1 MQKQSSLEEQMIEIK
16 NPYSRNRISRKEK
29 IDKKIT
35 DFIVPHIKKIHLDE
49 NGRAK
54 SKYIPRAL
62 ELARMNVKGWERDK
76 ISTSELPQDI
86 DIDLI
91 SLYVAEYIPIEDVD
105 KLNRGLK
112 KLVKNYPYRLQHG
125 QDERVDEFCNDV
137 KKSIHG
143 GRWSNFGFIDLSME
157 ESISDFVK
165 EIQIQGTHLTSSSII
180 LQFVITPSD
189 KFTSE
194 FKKLIETNIKAGYSF
209 DFRFKKLLKFWGGKS
224 LSDDIVKN
232 QKLEDLIIELKWRA
246 MKVISK
252 FFPMYFTDTKLIPPS
267 IEVYKLSQHS
277 CVFKNHE
284 NKKRSSFWNS
294 IGMDTF
300 LSDISKDGYWQL
312 FSEGRKPHLIDN
324 SIKITCNSTIRRE
337 PMYYS
342 LNFQITHM
350 LEEFAYIL
358 LPIMVMREYA
368 MDASEKIAI
377 QQNITFSSIKKQKPK
392 YQKLINIRYD
402 LEKSLQILKRF
413 KNEIGDNYF
422 NKAKIELK
430 KEVEL
435 EPANP
440 RTINRSATEMIVD
453 QTKYIIDKTYDY
465 SQHCAKMIDDT
476 TQLLEIKTNN
486 SLRSRSFGLSI
497 ITVVLSLAATIFAG
511 FSLYYQLSDE
521 NQTKIVN
528 IFSPII
534 DIWKYFF

>member
-1 MQKQSSLEEQMIEIK
+1 MIEIK
-16 NPYSRNRISRKEK
+16 NPYSRNRISTKEK

-35 DFIVPHIKKIHLDE
+35 DFIVPHIKKIPLDE
-49 NGRAK
+49 SGRAK
-54 SKYIPRAL
+54 SKYIPRAI

-76 ISTSELPQDI
+76 ISTSEIPQDI

-143 GRWSNFGFIDLSME
+143 GRWSNFGFIDLTKE
-157 ESISDFVK
+157 ENVSDFVK
-165 EIQIQGTHLTSSSII
+165 DINIQGTHLTSSSII

-194 FKKLIETNIKAGYSF
+194 YKKLIETDIKEGYSF

-224 LSDDIVKN
+224 ISDDIVKN
-232 QKLEDLIIELKWRA
+232 QKLEDLIIELKWRT
-246 MKVISK
+246 MKEINK
-252 FFPMYFTDTKLIPPS
+252 LFPMYFTNSKLIPPS
-267 IEVYKLSQHS
+267 IEVYKLSQNS

-284 NKKRSSFWNS
+284 NEKRSSFWHS
-294 IGMDTF
+294 IGMDTTV
-300 LSDISKDGYWQL
+300 SDISKDGYWQL
-312 FSEGRKPHLIDN
+312 FSEGREPYFIDN
-324 SIKITCNSTIRRE
+324 SLKVTCNSTIKRE
-337 PMYYS
+337 PGYYS
-342 LNFQITHM
+342 LDFQIVNM
-350 LEEFAYIL
+350 LNDFADIL

-368 MDASEKIAI
+368 MDTSEKIAI
-377 QQNITFSSIKKQKPK
+377 QQNITFSSIKKEKPK

-413 KNEIGDNYF
+413 KNEIGGNYF
-422 NKAKIELK
+422 NKAKSKLK
-430 KEVEL
+430 KIADF

-440 RTINRSATEMIVD
+440 RFINKSATEMIVD
-453 QTKYIIDKTYDY
+453 HTKYIIDKTYDY

-476 TQLLEIKTNN
+476 AQLLEIKTNN

-497 ITVVLSLAATIFAG
+497 ITFVLSLAATLFAG
-511 FSLYYQLSDE
+511 FSLFYQLSDE
-521 NQTKIVN
+521 NQNKIMN
-528 IFSPII
+528 IFGPII
-534 DIWKYFF
+534 DICQYFF